1 MIDSH
6 LTNIINHDLDENSLF
21 EGAKI
26 ATVCPIC
33 KKNDRDKVENYRP
46 VSMLNCFSKTYNR
59 FLHE

>member
-6 LTNIINHDLDENSLF
+6 LTNIINHDLDENSF
-21 EGAKI
+21 SEGAKI

-46 VSMLNCFSKTYNR
+46 VSILNCFSKMYNR
-59 FLHE
+59 FLQE